1 MRAGAEGAIVIQWPS
16 YYEWKRLDANTLE
29 CRCVMLSR
37 PMPEMFRGIDV
48 PKRPIVDVDLRALA
62 YRFLGRGQ

>member
-1 MRAGAEGAIVIQWPS
+1 
-16 YYEWKRLDANTLE
+16 
-29 CRCVMLSR
+29 MLPR

>member
-16 YYEWKRLDANTLE
+16 HYEWKRLDANTLE

-48 PKRPIVDVDLRALA
+48 PKRPIVYARALA
-62 YRFLGRGQ
+62 YRFLARGQ